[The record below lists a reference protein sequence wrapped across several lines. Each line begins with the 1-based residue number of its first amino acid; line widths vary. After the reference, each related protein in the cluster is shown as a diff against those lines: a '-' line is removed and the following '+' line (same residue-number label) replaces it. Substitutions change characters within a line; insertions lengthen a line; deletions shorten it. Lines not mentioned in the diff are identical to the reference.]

1 VAYLFA
7 YGTLQDKRVQ
17 LASFGRRLRG
27 TPDAMRGFELVPL
40 EIDDPV
46 VIETSGKVQHTM
58 ARRTGCSQDIIR
70 GTVFEVTSRELAAA
84 DTYEVPAVD
93 RTEVRLESGLSAG
106 VYVEAESAGS
116 QP

>member
-1 VAYLFA
+1 
-7 YGTLQDKRVQ
+7 
-17 LASFGRRLRG
+17 
-27 TPDAMRGFELVPL
+27 
-40 EIDDPV
+40 
-46 VIETSGKVQHTM
+46 
-58 ARRTGCSQDIIR
+58 
-70 GTVFEVTSRELAAA
+70 VFEVTSRELAAA